1 MLVWWAMM
9 FTLGALALCDSY
21 LDFGGL
27 FRQINSAIFLL
38 ASLGLL
44 VRIVRKTQQHTKE
57 KLVERIGELESELHI
72 TKSAEPQF
80 LGEPAGAAH
89 RSLVG

>member
-1 MLVWWAMM
+1 MLVWWAVM

-27 FRQINSAIFLL
+27 FRQVNSAIFLL

-44 VRIVRKTQQHTKE
+44 VRIARKMQQQSKE
-57 KLVERIGELESELHI
+57 KLVERIGELETELYDA
-72 TKSAEPQF
+72 KQAELQF
-80 LGEPAGAAH
+80 SNEPAGALN
-89 RSLVG
+89 RSVAI

>member
-1 MLVWWAMM
+1 MLVWWAVM
-9 FTLGALALCDSY
+9 FMLGALALCDSY

-44 VRIVRKTQQHTKE
+44 VRIIRKTQQQTKE
-57 KLVERIGELESELHI
+57 KLVERIGELEIELHVAKK
-72 TKSAEPQF
+72 TEPQIID
-80 LGEPAGAAH
+80 EPGSVLH
-89 RSLVG
+89 RSVAG